1 MLDSVSEGGRCL
13 RPKVDGKTSLEGNL
27 SVERTQWD
35 NYTSGGCS
43 RKAPIIQKGC
53 KSSSNSTTCH
63 LTHYFQIMKRDG
75 NKCLITGAYD
85 WTAASKVMKANKTL
99 TSNYFQEVLFCEA
112 VHIIPH
118 FSNEVES
125 TTGELVSNGFLL
137 SLGAYSSL
145 D

>member
-13 RPKVDGKTSLEGNL
+13 RPKVDGKKEIL

-43 RKAPIIQKGC
+43 RKAP
-53 KSSSNSTTCH
+53 KSSSKSTTYH

-112 VHIIPH
+112 AHIIPH

-137 SLGAYSSL
+137 SLSTYSSL
-145 D
+145 H